1 MSNPSPA
8 GAAFVRRVHAELWR
22 YRLDKPVG
30 GSGVASVDLVVVEL
44 EDHEGC
50 QGMGFSYV
58 LGGSAQVAV
67 VAAREQLERFLLD
80 QPLMHPEALSRR
92 IQASFNRT
100 GRGPAMVGMAAI
112 DVAAWDL
119 HARRTGVS
127 VGVAM
132 GGAPRAVPVY
142 GSGGFHAGQPLEAA
156 LDAVARYRQSGMTAV
171 KPRVSGCPQDLA
183 WVERLAASLGDGMS
197 LMLDANEKCSA
208 AQALRLLSVAREA
221 RALFVEEPFAAH
233 DRAAYA
239 RVSRGGVAIATGEHL
254 QGRAEWAPY
263 VQDRLCDVIQPD
275 LAMAGGLSEALRMAR
290 AAELFDI
297 EVAPHF
303 LPAVFVHVAAA
314 CPNVTWLE
322 DFPLLEPLFAEPLV
336 YAADGT
342 LCPTDAPG
350 LGLRWA
356 DGARAAW
363 RVQEA

>member
-1 MSNPSPA
+1 MPNPTPPCLPIS
-8 GAAFVRRVHAELWR
+8 VRHAQAERWR

-30 GSGVASVDLVVVEL
+30 GSGVASVDLVVIEI
-44 EDHEGC
+44 EDDQGC
-50 QGMGFSYV
+50 QGLGFSYV
-58 LGGSAQVAV
+58 LGGSAQTAVA
-67 VAAREQLERFLLD
+67 AAREQLERFVLA
-80 QPLMHPEALSRR
+80 QPLPHPEALSRR

-119 HARRTGVS
+119 YARRLGVS

-132 GGAPRAVPVY
+132 GGVPRAVPVY
-142 GSGGFHAGQPLEAA
+142 GSGGFQAGQPVDSALET
-156 LDAVARYRQSGMTAV
+156 VAGYRRLGITAV
-171 KPRVSGCPQDLA
+171 KPRVSGQVQDLA
-183 WVERLAASLGDGMS
+183 RIEHIAAALDAGMG
-197 LMLDANEKCSA
+197 LMLDANEKCSP
-208 AQALRLLSVAREA
+208 AQAVRLLAVAKEA
-221 RALFVEEPFAAH
+221 RVLFVEEPFAAH

-239 RVSRGGVAIATGEHL
+239 RVRQGGMAIATGEHL
-254 QGRAEWAPY
+254 QGRAEWAPFL
-263 VQDRLCDVIQPD
+263 QDRLCDVIQPD
-275 LAMAGGLSEALRMAR
+275 LAMVGGLSEALRMAR

-303 LPAVFVHVAAA
+303 LPAVFAHLAAA

-322 DFPLLEPLFAEPLV
+322 DFPLLEPLFAEPLA

-342 LCPTDAPG
+342 LGIADAPG

-363 RVQEA
+363 REG